1 MKVKAKKSLGQ
12 HFLTDEST
20 AKRIV
25 GSLLSPTGNLLE
37 IGPGTGML
45 TKYLLA
51 LPNVNLEV
59 AEIDRE
65 SIAYLKENYPQ
76 LAPSLYERD
85 FLALDL
91 SAVMEGNF
99 NIIGNFPYNISSQ
112 IFFKILDYRQC
123 VPQIVCMLQREVA
136 ERLASGPGNKAYGIL
151 SVLLQAWYNIEYLF
165 TVHENLFNPPP
176 KVKSGVIRLVRNN
189 RQSLGCNEALF
200 KQIVKQCFGM
210 RRKTIRNSIK
220 PLLASIL
227 QGGQSA
233 EAKGEALQNCPLL
246 QHPYM
251 ERRPEE
257 LSVEDFIA
265 LTEMVEEASRLFG
278 R

>member
-1 MKVKAKKSLGQ
+1 M
-12 HFLTDEST
+12 
-20 AKRIV
+20 
-25 GSLLSPTGNLLE
+25 
-37 IGPGTGML
+37 
-45 TKYLLA
+45 
-51 LPNVNLEV
+51 
-59 AEIDRE
+59 
-65 SIAYLKENYPQ
+65 
-76 LAPSLYERD
+76 
-85 FLALDL
+85 ALDL

-233 EAKGEALQNCPLL
+233 EVKGAALQSCPLL